1 MDTVTEEDW
10 RSAPALQE
18 TPVTS
23 AICEPANGAHLEE
36 GTDEVPGLLSAHTN
50 ACPLLLPVLRCSARL
65 RQPRAFT
72 VLCCAVPCRAVPS
85 CALLCCAMLCRAVPC
100 HAVLCRAEQCCA
112 VPCCAVLLCAATLC
126 SLCVYNCS
134 LLPDG
139 QQCVMLAEPVGSQ
152 PTACS
157 LAKRVVSSSNCD
169 QHMPQLCC
177 SNTKLVTSE
186 SAAVRG
192 YAYSGGGRNIIRVD
206 VSADNGQTWHV
217 ATIDNP
223 DQLPFR

>member
-1 MDTVTEEDW
+1 MQHDYKGFSPGVTMDTVTEEDW

-72 VLCCAVPCRAVPS
+72 VL
-85 CALLCCAMLCRAVPC
+85 
-100 HAVLCRAEQCCA
+100 CCA